1 VRIITGIGYHMRIV
15 KSNTCDVSKVTSV
28 IHSYVPLARL
38 ENNVSTELTYE
49 LPRDSV
55 DQFATMFAALER
67 DKKVL
72 GITSFGAS
80 LTTLEE
86 VFLKLVRLVL
96 PSDA

>member
-1 VRIITGIGYHMRIV
+1 MRIV

-28 IHSYVPLARL
+28 IHSYVPLALL
-38 ENNVSTELTYE
+38 ENNVSTELTYV

-55 DQFATMFAALER
+55 GQFATMFAALER
-67 DKKVL
+67 DKMAL

-86 VFLKLVRLVL
+86 VFLKLVRLISHSCAYNL
-96 PSDA
+96 L